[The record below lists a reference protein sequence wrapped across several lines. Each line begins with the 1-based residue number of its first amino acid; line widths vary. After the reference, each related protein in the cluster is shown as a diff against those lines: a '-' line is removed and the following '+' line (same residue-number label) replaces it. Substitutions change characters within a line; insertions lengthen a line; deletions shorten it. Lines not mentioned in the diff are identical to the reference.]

1 MYDMALC
8 LIGVVCTRSLLVH
21 PKKCSTIMDPLR
33 KERTILWVIKNR
45 KEIVKLKTEWKE
57 LEETPVSEV
66 SSLLVA

>member
-1 MYDMALC
+1 
-8 LIGVVCTRSLLVH
+8 
-21 PKKCSTIMDPLR
+21 MDPLR